1 MAVPE
6 DGNLLRG
13 PSNTSHPALT
23 RSTTSYIPHHN
34 FSLAK
39 EKQYQQQFA
48 DMYFYRL
55 AILKPAVEKVAGE
68 AWDGFQI
75 GQDVVQK
82 VDNVLGVRQGNLCW
96 IIGTIFMDMPLKP
109 NILDDISKDHW
120 ISAPAPREKYL
131 SADGND
137 MIMLEDKSGRI
148 RLVGHA
154 LENEMLVTG
163 CIVAVMGT
171 ENSNGEFEVVDIK
184 VPGLP
189 PQSERW
195 VQVKD
200 EDEEMEDEKP
210 MGNGS
215 KMKDEDED
223 MEKPAPTSNGK
234 KIAIVSGLGF
244 SSTNS
249 EHALEL
255 NLLSEFL
262 LGEALDPVTQEN
274 VSQISRLIIAGNSI
288 AVDLEATPHDTIG
301 NTKKAAQKKY
311 GYDSS
316 AYNPTPTAH
325 LDDFLVSLLPSLP
338 VTLMPGYHDPANVS
352 LPQQPIHSAMFPQA
366 RTYGA
371 MPPGEDGKS
380 TPGWFDTVTN
390 PWAGEVE
397 GWKVLG
403 TGGQNVDDV
412 FKYVEGEDRLGM
424 MEAMCR
430 WRCCAPTAPDTL
442 WSYPFQFDDPFV
454 LTSCPHLF
462 FVGSQPK
469 FDTAVI
475 EGEDGQT
482 VRLIAVPKFSETGEI
497 VLVDSETLETSVV
510 RFSVT

>member
-109 NILDDISKDHW
+109 NILDDISKD
-120 ISAPAPREKYL
+120 
-131 SADGND
+131 
-137 MIMLEDKSGRI
+137 DKSGRI

-325 LDDFLVSLLPSLP
+325 LDDFLVEVLRPYCA
-338 VTLMPGYHDPANVS
+338 GY
-352 LPQQPIHSAMFPQA
+352 
-366 RTYGA
+366 
-371 MPPGEDGKS
+371 
-380 TPGWFDTVTN
+380 
-390 PWAGEVE
+390 
-397 GWKVLG
+397 
-403 TGGQNVDDV
+403 
-412 FKYVEGEDRLGM
+412 
-424 MEAMCR
+424 
-430 WRCCAPTAPDTL
+430 
-442 WSYPFQFDDPFV
+442 
-454 LTSCPHLF
+454 
-462 FVGSQPK
+462 
-469 FDTAVI
+469 
-475 EGEDGQT
+475 
-482 VRLIAVPKFSETGEI
+482 
-497 VLVDSETLETSVV
+497 VV
-510 RFSVT
+510 